1 MTPTGIRAARQ
12 LFEVELEPVSGS
24 RFQPTGFPDL
34 GAAVFDRPVRE
45 DGSVAWVKALLV
57 ESAQSMANHL
67 EAVGW
72 DEGAQRPHPVLEGL
86 PYVRVVA
93 SDDGRYLTSSRT
105 EAHRLAS
112 AFVKDS
118 RIEGQEMRQI
128 IRQRLG
134 LRDDTPVAPRDIA
147 RSVAL
152 LDPMCLIHGVFF
164 AEAAKVWPGQPR
176 IARAVTG
183 FIEALD
189 VRPAISGGVKRD
201 EVRHQ
206 IGGDV
211 AGGSAEGYGFVPF
224 HRTEYTAGRILASF
238 CIDLAQVESYG
249 LPAPGLDLLV
259 AVARWEIRS
268 LLDGGLRLR
277 TACDL
282 APVNGD
288 VVDRAGDPLPEADE
302 LGQEVRELVGAAGD
316 LLGDGGPL
324 EVVWSGGGKKSP
336 KKKPGADEEGEE
348 P

>member
-1 MTPTGIRAARQ
+1 MTPTGTAMARQ
-12 LFEVELEPVSGS
+12 LFDVELEPVSGS

-34 GAAVFDRPVRE
+34 GPAVFDRPVRQ
-45 DGSVAWVKALLV
+45 DGRLDWVKALLV
-57 ESAQSMANHL
+57 ESAQSVANHL
-67 EAVGW
+67 EAAGW
-72 DEGAQRPHPVLEGL
+72 DEGAQRPRPALEGL

-118 RIEGQEMRQI
+118 RLDGQEMRDV

-147 RSVAL
+147 RSVAS
-152 LDPMCLIHGVFF
+152 LDPMCLLHGVFF
-164 AEAAKVWPGQPR
+164 AEKVWPSQPK
-176 IARAVTG
+176 IARAITG

-206 IGGDV
+206 IGGTV
-211 AGGSAEGYGFVPF
+211 VGGSAEGYGFVPF

-238 CIDLAQVESYG
+238 CIDLAQLHSYG
-249 LPAPGLDLLV
+249 LPDPGSDLL
-259 AVARWEIRS
+259 AAIARWEIRS
-268 LLDGGLRLR
+268 MLEGGLRLR

-282 APVNGD
+282 VPVDRN
-288 VVDRAGDPLPEADE
+288 VVDRSGHPLAETDQLE
-302 LGQEVRELVGAAGD
+302 KEIREFVTAYGEI
-316 LLGDGGPL
+316 LGDGTPI
-324 EVVWSGGGKKSP
+324 EVVWSGGGKKAP
-336 KKKPGADEEGEE
+336 KGKPAPDTDEGEAL
-348 P
+348 

>member
-1 MTPTGIRAARQ
+1 MPVRTTASRQ
-12 LFEVELEPVSGS
+12 LFEVQLEPLTGS

-34 GAAVFDRPVRE
+34 GAAVFDRPVRV
-45 DGSVAWVKALLV
+45 DGRTDWVKALLV
-57 ESAQSMANHL
+57 ESAQSVANWL

-72 DEGAQRPHPVLEGL
+72 DEGAEQPVPALHGL

-93 SDDGRYLTSSRT
+93 ADDGRYLTSSRT
-105 EAHRLAS
+105 EPHRLAS

-118 RIEGQEMRQI
+118 TLDGTAMREV

-147 RSVAL
+147 AAIAR
-152 LDPMCLIHGVFF
+152 LDPLCLIHGVFF
-164 AEAAKVWPGQPR
+164 AESAKVWPGQPK

-183 FIEALD
+183 FVEATD
-189 VRPAISGGVKRD
+189 VRPAVSGGVKRD
-201 EVRHQ
+201 DVRHQ

-224 HRTEYTAGRILASF
+224 HRTEYTAGRIVASF
-238 CIDLAQVESYG
+238 CIDLAQIDSYG
-249 LPAPGLDLLV
+249 LPDPVAELLV
-259 AVARWEIRS
+259 TVARWEIRR

-282 APVNGD
+282 VPLDEGPVTDRNG
-288 VVDRAGDPLPEADE
+288 EALASAKVLE
-302 LGQEVRELVGAAGD
+302 GEIRRLVAASAS
-316 LLGDGGPL
+316 LLGAGGL
-324 EVVWSGGGKKSP
+324 IEVVWSAKKAP
-336 KKKPGADEEGEE
+336 AKKAVSGEAE